1 MGLGSGA
8 GLTSGSQNVFLGV
21 NAGAT
26 NSTNNSNVYIGF
38 ECGGVNDGD
47 DNVALGA
54 EAMTGSLNQNC
65 VFLGRLSG
73 AHAINNNGSIYI
85 GKDAGRENDHV
96 TNVMIGYES
105 GYGSTRSN
113 ENVFLGTKTGRSLKT
128 GGANTLIGDHA
139 GFSMSANETNNTF
152 VGHQSGSAFDSG
164 DNNTALGGSTVV
176 NPGVNNST
184 AIGFN
189 STVCSSSTIVI
200 GSNSAGAGNEFVV
213 IGGCQKQFAVSPG
226 ELEVIGRD
234 IWANGTMT
242 PSDYRLKKNIKPIDN
257 AIEKVSKLTGYTFNY
272 KSKDQLGFS
281 ISESEQAGIIAQEL
295 IDNFEQP
302 LRKSGNGYYG
312 VNYSQLIPLLIQA
325 IKEQTVKIEILEKEI
340 KGSKEKESPNEELK
354 DLNPTPTGR
363 LYQNVPNPFEGETE
377 IGYEI
382 SSDYTNAYLQVFDL
396 NGQLRITTPLGKDKK
411 GKVIISV
418 RDLQPGIYA
427 YSLIV
432 DNALL
437 ESKTMVI
444 SK

>member
-113 ENVFLGTKTGRSLKT
+113 ENVFLGTKTGRTLKT

-139 GFSMSANETNNTF
+139 GFSMSTNETNNTF

-200 GSNSAGAGNEFVV
+200 GSNNGSRGKEAVI
-213 IGGCQKQFAVSPG
+213 IGGCQPVWAGVGDF
-226 ELEVIGRD
+226 EVIGGD
-234 IWANGTMT
+234 GYAVNWYGV
-242 PSDYRLKKNIKPIDN
+242 SDVRLKTNIKKIENPFQIINSLNGYLYNFKTNNDLGIKLPVEQQSGLL
-257 AIEKVSKLTGYTFNY
+257 AQEIEKVFPTAIKQNSDGYL
-272 KSKDQLGFS
+272 S
-281 ISESEQAGIIAQEL
+281 
-295 IDNFEQP
+295 
-302 LRKSGNGYYG
+302 
-312 VNYSQLIPLLIQA
+312 VNYSSLIPVLIEGLKQLEEENIKLNRR
-325 IKEQTVKIEILEKEI
+325 IKEIEAVDEKQDI
-340 KGSKEKESPNEELK
+340 IS
-354 DLNPTPTGR
+354 LNNIGR
-363 LYQNVPNPFEGETE
+363 LNQNKPNPFYQETVFSYQINNEYNHAE
-377 IGYEI
+377 IKI
-382 SSDYTNAYLQVFDL
+382 FDL
-396 NGQLRITTPLGKDKK
+396 SGKLKESITIPMDSL
-411 GKVIISV
+411 SV
-418 RDLQPGIYA
+418 TYANNNLLPGIYA
-427 YSLIV
+427 YTLFV
-432 DNALL
+432 DGL
-437 ESKTMVI
+437 SVDTKTLVI
-444 SK
+444 TD